1 MTSTLV
7 ARPDLFEQQ
16 FVCLDLETTGLNAH
30 SDTIIELGA
39 VKFRGGEVLER
50 YQTFVNPGRNIPAF
64 VQQLTS
70 ISPKQVE
77 RAPAFHQVAGQF
89 ADFIGDLPIVGH
101 NIAWDLEFLRV
112 HGLDLPNPRYNTW
125 DLASIFLPTL
135 PEYNLTELAR
145 HLDVDHEQHRA
156 LGDATATA
164 QVFYRLLQL
173 GAAHPAAKIAF
184 IARAARTA
192 NAPVAD
198 LLEGLIPH
206 ARGAPAPRAYTSTS
220 PDASGPMGM
229 HGLNLEGLV
238 NRLSDDSGGSP
249 ASALRQDLTEQQ
261 VEDLLAPH
269 GIFAKSFPGFESRPQ
284 QSEML
289 KAVTKAV
296 YQGRKLIVEGGTGIG
311 KSIAYLL
318 PAVLYAAAHGER
330 VVISTNTINLQEQLI
345 HKDIPAVISILED
358 AGILHPGVVKA
369 AQLKGRSNYVCLRRW
384 SNLGSAD
391 TLTEDE
397 ARVIGKTAIW
407 LDDTE
412 HGDRTHLNLNA
423 QDGPAWS
430 RICADN
436 QGACPAFSLRGG
448 ASGAGTPC
456 FLRLARQRAESAH
469 ILVVNHALLLA
480 DLAVGGT
487 VLQGYQRLIIDEA
500 HHLEEE
506 ASRQLGFEIAAGTF
520 PQELEGIYRT
530 INHLNVAVNLLGDAG
545 EAPRA
550 REQAGN
556 AAAACNQAGQA
567 WQRLWE
573 AVDALYKSAVRAGGG
588 RPPDHDRPQPLTLDH
603 SARQTRHWSTAA
615 AEWESLDVFM
625 RGCVTALTGLQR
637 AVTDGW
643 FQLPDD
649 APATE
654 LGSAVDAL
662 GQLSDNL
669 ASIFGRYDETQI
681 QWLDIVRRSL
691 TLHSTPLSIG
701 PILADRL
708 FAEKEAA
715 VLTSA
720 TLTADSRFDFLRQR
734 VGFPEDSDELLVDS
748 PFNYRRNTLL
758 MVPDDLPDP
767 RRAAEHTQGTARVI
781 LNMAQALDGHLMA
794 LFTSHNALRDAS
806 FRVRGPLRAQGITV
820 LAQGIDGTPRQLID
834 RLHSDPRAVLL
845 GAASFWEGVD
855 LESGILRGLL
865 LCRLPF
871 PVPND
876 PIVKARGNLCN
887 NPFNDFQVPNAVL
900 RFRQGF
906 GRLIRSKTDRGAVV
920 ILDRRIQ
927 TANYGDRFLNALPSC
942 AFQQSSVASVGQQA
956 AQWLR
961 LDRAP
966 GH

>member
-1 MTSTLV
+1 MTQTPLPH
-7 ARPDLFEQQ
+7 PDLFEQQ
-16 FVCLDLETTGLNAH
+16 FVCIDLETTGLNAH

-50 YQTFVNPGRNIPAF
+50 YQTFVNPGRKIPSF
-64 VQQLTS
+64 IQQLTS
-70 ISPKQVE
+70 ISPGQIE
-77 RAPAFHQVAGQF
+77 RAPAFRQVAGQF
-89 ADFIGDLPIVGH
+89 ADFVGDLPIVGH
-101 NIAWDLEFLRV
+101 NVAFDLGFLGS
-112 HGLDLPNPRYNTW
+112 HGLPLPNRNYNTW

-135 PEYNLTELAR
+135 PEYNLAALAKR
-145 HLDVDHEQHRA
+145 LGLDHSQAHRA
-156 LGDATATA
+156 SADAEITALA
-164 QVFYRLLQL
+164 FHRLLEL
-173 GAAHPAAKIAF
+173 GASYPAAKVAF

-192 NAPVAD
+192 NASVAD
-198 LLEGLIPH
+198 LLEGLVPH
-206 ARGAPAPRAYTSTS
+206 ARGANAAPG
-220 PDASGPMGM
+220 DAGPVGWN
-229 HGLNLEGLV
+229 GLNLESLA
-238 NRLSDDSGGSP
+238 NRLSDDASGQP
-249 ASALRQDLTEQQ
+249 DNAVRQNLSEQQ
-261 VEDLLAPH
+261 VEDLLAPD
-269 GIFAKSFPGFESRPQ
+269 GIFAKSFPGFENRPQ
-284 QSEML
+284 QAEML
-289 KAVTKAV
+289 RAVTRAI

-311 KSIAYLL
+311 KSVAYLL
-318 PAVLYAAAHGER
+318 PAVLYAASHGQR
-330 VVISTNTINLQEQLI
+330 IVISTNTINLQEQLI
-345 HKDIPAVISILED
+345 SKDIPAVIGILEA
-358 AGILHPGVVKA
+358 AGILEPGVVKA

-384 SNLGSAD
+384 SNLGSSD

-397 ARVIGKTAIW
+397 ARVLGKTAVW

-412 HGDRTHLNLNA
+412 QGDRTHLNLNF
-423 QDGPAWS
+423 QDWPAWG

-436 QGACPAFSLRGG
+436 QGACASFRGG
-448 ASGAGTPC
+448 SPC
-456 FLRLARQRAESAH
+456 FLRLARQRAEAAH

-487 VLQGYQRLIIDEA
+487 VLQNYQRLIIDEA

-520 PQELEGIYRT
+520 TQELEGIYRT
-530 INHLNVAVNLLGDAG
+530 IGHLNAALGRLGDAG

-550 REQAGN
+550 RELAGN
-556 AAAACNQAGQA
+556 ASAACNQAGQA

-573 AVDALYKSAVRAGGG
+573 AIDALYKSATRSGGGG
-588 RPPDHDRPQPLTLDH
+588 RGDNDRQPLTLDND
-603 SARQTRHWSTAA
+603 ARQTREWTTVA
-615 AEWESLDVFM
+615 AEWESLDVFR
-625 RGCVTALTGLQR
+625 RGCVNALSALQR

-649 APATE
+649 SPAAE

-662 GQLSDNL
+662 GELGDNL
-669 ASIFGRYDETQI
+669 ASIFGRYDDQQI
-681 QWLDIVRRSL
+681 QWLDVVRRSL
-691 TLHSTPLSIG
+691 TLHSTPLAVG

-708 FAEKEAA
+708 FQEKEAV

-720 TLTADSRFDFLRQR
+720 TLATDSSFGFLRQR

-767 RRAAEHTQGTARVI
+767 RRGADHARGTAQVI

-794 LFTSHNALRDAS
+794 LFTSHSALREAS
-806 FRVRGPLRAQGITV
+806 FQVRGPLRAQGITV

-834 RLHSDPRAVLL
+834 RLHSDPRSVLL
-845 GAASFWEGVD
+845 GTASFWEGVD
-855 LESGILRGLL
+855 LESGVLRGLL

-887 NPFNDFQVPNAVL
+887 NPFNDFQVPHAVL

-906 GRLIRSKTDRGAVV
+906 GRLIRSNADRGAVV

-927 TANYGDRFLNALPSC
+927 TANYGDRFFNALPSC
-942 AFQQSSVASVGQQA
+942 AFEKSSVATVGQQA

-961 LDRAP
+961 LNRAAR
-966 GH
+966 H